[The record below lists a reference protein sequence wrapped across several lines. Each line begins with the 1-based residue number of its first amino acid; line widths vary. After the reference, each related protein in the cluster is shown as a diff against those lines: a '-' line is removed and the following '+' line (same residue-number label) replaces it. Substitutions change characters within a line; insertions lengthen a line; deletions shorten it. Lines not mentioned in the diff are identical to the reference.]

1 MIHSKQFYKDLPKIN
16 GYKWVIFDNGLHF
29 FQKETKGGYYKTIR
43 LTEEDISDIDQFRF
57 MLEYDYSR
65 PQEYKP
71 AKRERK

>member
-16 GYKWVIFDNGLHF
+16 EYKWVLFDNGLHF
-29 FQKETKGGYYKTIR
+29 FQKETEGGYYKTIR
-43 LTEEDISDIDQFRF
+43 LTEEDISDIEQFRF

-65 PQEYKP
+65 PQEYKQ

>member
-1 MIHSKQFYKDLPKIN
+1 MIHPKQFYKDLPKIN
-16 GYKWVIFDNGLHF
+16 EYKWVLFDKGLHF
-29 FQKETKGGYYKTIR
+29 FQKTIKGYYKTIR
-43 LTEEDISDIDQFRF
+43 LTEEDISEIEQFRF